1 MKKVL
6 FIFLFS
12 ILSLSSYAQIMNHTS
27 IQLDNSKEV
36 SLTIYRYSS
45 TYVFGLDFFNINDCQ
60 KKAELRILDK
70 DKKITK
76 LKYRKYFGCEK
87 EVAYFEIDT
96 CRINLDNIKLVR
108 YYNLNTM
115 EQYNFK
121 L

>member
-12 ILSLSSYAQIMNHTS
+12 ILSLSSYGQIMNHTS

-60 KKAELRILDK
+60 KKSR
-70 DKKITK
+70 TK
-76 LKYRKYFGCEK
+76 
-87 EVAYFEIDT
+87 
-96 CRINLDNIKLVR
+96 NP
-108 YYNLNTM
+108 
-115 EQYNFK
+115 
-121 L
+121 